1 MRLLDFCRESLHEV
15 EVILLEDG
23 VNLEGDFLHDLAVV
37 GVVDDEEVLGIAVVV
52 ACLEVEGAAEDAV
65 GIFLADL
72 VGDDFLDV
80 ADDVAVLSIFFRK
93 IMNRILVAIS
103 QGWSRHHIH
112 IDASCP
118 YIFLRPIGN
127 SRHDVIWRRRASTH
141 SLHQGRCQ

>member
-15 EVILLEDG
+15 EVILLEGG

-80 ADDVAVLSIFFRK
+80 ADDVAVGVGEVDVEVRGDEAC
-93 IMNRILVAIS
+93 R
-103 QGWSRHHIH
+103 
-112 IDASCP
+112 
-118 YIFLRPIGN
+118 RP
-127 SRHDVIWRRRASTH
+127 RP
-141 SLHQGRCQ
+141 GRSSG